1 VKRLKSALNKN
12 VMISEQKIP
21 LELKLG
27 PFVFKKASFEHLLSI
42 KSKNYQQ
49 IKIIAGIERLWMRL

>member
-1 VKRLKSALNKN
+1 
-12 VMISEQKIP
+12 
-21 LELKLG
+21 LKLG

>member
-1 VKRLKSALNKN
+1 
-12 VMISEQKIP
+12 MISEQKIP

-42 KSKNYQQ
+42 KSKNYEHHSESL
-49 IKIIAGIERLWMRL
+49 IVKP

>member
-1 VKRLKSALNKN
+1 
-12 VMISEQKIP
+12 MISEQKIP

-49 IKIIAGIERLWMRL
+49 IKIIAVIERLWMRL